1 MKQGIQL
8 LSLVLIATVL
18 FTQCKTAGAGAKVNM
33 KKPESVALVF
43 TQHLANLDVDA
54 AKELGTEDTKKV
66 LDFLSMAISMSGE
79 EELKKMKEEAAANSK
94 NLKKADCTVT
104 GDEAKCKVCCDPE
117 GKAME
122 DNEILLKKQDG
133 KWLVHISKEDMMK
146 GMDNGEIN
154 EEEPEED

>member
-1 MKQGIQL
+1 MKKGINL
-8 LSLVLIATVL
+8 FTLGLIIIVL
-18 FTQCKTAGAGAKVNM
+18 FAQCKTAGGGAKVNM
-33 KKPESVALVF
+33 KKPESVALIF
-43 TQHLANLDVDA
+43 TQHLAKLDVEA

-79 EELKKMKEEAAANSK
+79 EELKKMKEEAAVNSQ

-122 DNEILLKKQDG
+122 DNELLLKKQGG

-146 GMDNGEIN
+146 GMEGGDIEID
-154 EEEPEED
+154 EPEED